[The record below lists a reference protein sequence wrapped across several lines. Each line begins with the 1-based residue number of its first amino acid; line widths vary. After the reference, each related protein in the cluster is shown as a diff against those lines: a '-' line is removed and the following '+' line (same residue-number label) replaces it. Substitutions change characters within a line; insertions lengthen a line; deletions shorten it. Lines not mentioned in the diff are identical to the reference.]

1 MLITRYNPSREIQEF
16 RRGFDEFN
24 SFLDNFLSDNS
35 AFSDVNFMPSVNTR
49 EGKHAY
55 HVELDLPG
63 IKKEDIHVDIKDNS
77 IVISGERKVREEV
90 NADDYYKIESQYGS
104 FERSFSLPENAD
116 VENIHAESKDGV
128 LEVVIPKLNNE
139 EVKPK
144 TIEIK

>member
-35 AFSDVNFMPSVNTR
+35 AFNDVNFMPSVNTR

-116 VENIHAESKDGV
+116 VENVHAESKDGV